1 MYRIN
6 SFDYFLDNLVF
17 CGKQAL
23 LVLQSIEKIIEKCGN
38 EVGR

>member
-6 SFDYFLDNLVF
+6 SFDNFLDNLVF

-23 LVLQSIEKIIEKCGN
+23 LVLNKGYNLMEN
-38 EVGR
+38 H